1 MQHRHLSSDRIAD
14 ALVAALLLDAL
25 REVAAAYARANKT
38 AALFTIATIER
49 DLMARAEAFPD
60 QIASPSVGRET
71 ADRILARIASAIGD
85 VQRAAEDITV
95 Q

>member
-1 MQHRHLSSDRIAD
+1 MPQPRFSSDRIAD

-25 REVAAAYARANKT
+25 REVATAYARANKT

-49 DLMARAEAFPD
+49 DLMARAEAFPEV
-60 QIASPSVGRET
+60 IGSPSLRRET

>member
-1 MQHRHLSSDRIAD
+1 MPQRHLSSDRIAD
-14 ALVAALLLDAL
+14 TLVSALLLDAL
-25 REVAAAYARANKT
+25 REVATAYARANKT

-49 DLMARAEAFPD
+49 DLMARAEAFPG
-60 QIASPSVGRET
+60 QLASPAVWRET

-85 VQRAAEDITV
+85 VQRAAEATTV